1 MYKDVEEKLAKQKG
15 TAFTDKYV
23 NGLPFGLNLSNG
35 VIIGE

>member
-15 TAFTDKYV
+15 AAFTDKYIK
-23 NGLPFGLNLSNG
+23 GLPFGLKLSNG